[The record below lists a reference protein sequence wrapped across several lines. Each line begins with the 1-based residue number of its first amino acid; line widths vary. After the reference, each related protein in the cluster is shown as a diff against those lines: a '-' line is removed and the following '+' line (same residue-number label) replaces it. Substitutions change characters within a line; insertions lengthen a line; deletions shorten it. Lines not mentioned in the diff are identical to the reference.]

1 MKYPGY
7 RFTPGIV
14 GLLNL
19 VRWAAIL
26 LSGAKLPLL
35 YTLLFMS
42 EKRGGNWVTLFGGM
56 DFDKSSGLEPELDG
70 DPPG

>member
-26 LSGAKLPLL
+26 VSWAKL
-35 YTLLFMS
+35 LF
-42 EKRGGNWVTLFGGM
+42 
-56 DFDKSSGLEPELDG
+56 
-70 DPPG
+70 